1 MDDVRVCPERVKA
14 DPHAPLAAN
23 LRPERAVLGKTHPH
37 AVPSNH
43 AAQQVRI
50 FIETLLNNYDEDYGD
65 FMREVNA
72 QLLDLKAE
80 MAHSGGEAQAK
91 LNEMQY
97 YTQFCPLWEV
107 EPTRQMLLK
116 DAHFLLREAITHKR

>member
-1 MDDVRVCPERVKA
+1 MDDVRIYSELVKA
-14 DPHAPLAAN
+14 TPHAPMAAN
-23 LRPERAVLGKTHPH
+23 LRPETAVLGKTHPH

-43 AAQQVRI
+43 AAQKVRI
-50 FIETLLNNYDEDYGD
+50 FIEFLVNNYDADYGD

-72 QLLDLKAE
+72 QLLDLEDELK
-80 MAHSGGEAQAK
+80 SSTEAQSK

-97 YTQFCPLWEV
+97 YAQFCPTWEI

-116 DAHFLLREAITHKR
+116 DADFLLREAQKHKR